1 MKLSEAQR
9 VSTARLNVL
18 FQQKKQ
24 LTKMLEDEH
33 SGVTNGASFD
43 RVEISK
49 ELSSIEEEYQQIKD
63 LSDHLSALDCQIQN
77 AEISRQQSE
86 EVADAFEELM
96 KILEVFRRISKGDR
110 VPAADEKKLMEY
122 SSELYMTAK
131 NMALMVQNSEREKH
145 KSLWEDEKAEEEP
158 VDPAELAANTEVG
171 DPFVSVAASVGTHD
185 TASDIT

>member
-1 MKLSEAQR
+1 
-9 VSTARLNVL
+9 
-18 FQQKKQ
+18 
-24 LTKMLEDEH
+24 
-33 SGVTNGASFD
+33 
-43 RVEISK
+43 
-49 ELSSIEEEYQQIKD
+49 
-63 LSDHLSALDCQIQN
+63 
-77 AEISRQQSE
+77 
-86 EVADAFEELM
+86 M

-171 DPFVSVAASVGTHD
+171 DPFVSVAASVGAHD
-185 TASDIT
+185 AASDIT